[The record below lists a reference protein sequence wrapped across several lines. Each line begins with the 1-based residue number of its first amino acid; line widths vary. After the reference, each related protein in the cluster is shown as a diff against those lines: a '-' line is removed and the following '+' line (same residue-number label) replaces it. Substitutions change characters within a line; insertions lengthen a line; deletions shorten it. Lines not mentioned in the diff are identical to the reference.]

1 MKNKVRNSLVNGCGE
16 SARPTCSS
24 LFVAEA
30 SVASME
36 TSNQTGVQDINAGK
50 IETWPSDELMASK

>member
-1 MKNKVRNSLVNGCGE
+1 
-16 SARPTCSS
+16 
-24 LFVAEA
+24 
-30 SVASME
+30 ME